1 MYASLIFAITCIILA
16 LVNVHAFGSISM
28 LKSRVSRNNYA
39 LKMAEQL
46 TPDQEAALN
55 ALKTKMSD
63 PSYNPATDPDYSRL
77 MSSLVPTE
85 LRDISGALERLK
97 VAFKDAT
104 TGVDAVTDLD
114 NIAAQFSDK
123 KDVISSPTSKWMKSG
138 FPDEPASESKL
149 SDLLTKLK
157 KDFPEA
163 MQAK

>member
-1 MYASLIFAITCIILA
+1 MFFAVTCLILVS
-16 LVNVHAFGSISM
+16 VNVHAFSFKSM
-28 LKSRVSRNNYA
+28 LAGRVSRIDYA

-63 PSYNPATDPDYSRL
+63 PSYNPTTDPDYSRL

-85 LRDISGALERLK
+85 LREISGALERLK

-104 TGVDAVTDLD
+104 TGVDAVADLD

-123 KDVISSPTSKWMKSG
+123 KEVISSPTSNWMKSG
-138 FPDEPASESKL
+138 FPDEVASESKL
-149 SDLLTKLK
+149 SDLLDKLK